1 METDRTNS
9 SSANW
14 TDEKREEDESAHLW
28 STPHFTHSPVGA
40 ILSSRVF
47 IGDRLSCYIAVLVAA
62 STIGTRTL
70 RIRLLGL
77 LLAWVETIHIR
88 PTELIQAYVTTAIAF
103 VCR

>member
-1 METDRTNS
+1 MGTERSGDGSYKLIVSKLDGRETRRRRVRPS
-9 SSANW
+9 L
-14 TDEKREEDESAHLW
+14 EHP
-28 STPHFTHSPVGA
+28 PHFTHSPVGA

-88 PTELIQAYVTTAIAF
+88 PTELI
-103 VCR
+103 

>member
-1 METDRTNS
+1 MRAAAEVTGDR
-9 SSANW
+9 
-14 TDEKREEDESAHLW
+14 EKWRRIVQTHRQQTGRTRNKKKTRPPISGAP
-28 STPHFTHSPVGA
+28 PHFTHSPVGA

-88 PTELIQAYVTTAIAF
+88 PTELI
-103 VCR
+103 